1 MLVKWLITSSFLIVV
16 ESDLSNV
23 ESTCKKSKIEW
34 IRQPSDILEVNEHD
48 SMFIPCEYH
57 FQGESQ
63 SSQVTPFWIIEQN
76 ENQEFFDIG
85 NLPPRHIYNGTGV
98 EIVDVPK
105 ELNKTTYR
113 CGFDV
118 IFTTDVCE
126 SKKGMLLVNASS
138 ALLSLP
144 LVVPSDVAQP
154 LKGNDSVASICSG
167 SVNTLILFCLLCYC
181 YLTD

>member
-23 ESTCKKSKIEW
+23 ESTCKEAKIEW

-48 SMFIPCEYH
+48 SMFIPCESH
-57 FQGESQ
+57 KAVKLLPSGLL
-63 SSQVTPFWIIEQN
+63 N
-76 ENQEFFDIG
+76 KMKEFFDIG

-154 LKGNDSVASICSG
+154 LKGNDGVASICSG